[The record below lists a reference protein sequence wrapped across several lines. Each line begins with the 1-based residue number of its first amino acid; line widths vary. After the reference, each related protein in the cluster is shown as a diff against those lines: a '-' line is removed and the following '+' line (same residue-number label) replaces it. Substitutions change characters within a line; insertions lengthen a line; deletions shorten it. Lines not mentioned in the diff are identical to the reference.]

1 MSDHVDAVRS
11 ALLASVSLGDDQTRT
26 LAEAIAHTSEPG
38 LRQVTLSL
46 YNQLA
51 NDLSAQLADVDVVVQ
66 MVDGEP
72 ALVANPKRP
81 QVNVDHTEAELDDDP
96 VRTTVRLPSYLKNDV
111 EAAAKSAGVSINTW
125 IVDAIRGA
133 LHRPKPGTASSSTP
147 FSSGSMSGWYS

>member
-1 MSDHVDAVRS
+1 MSDHIDAVRS

-51 NDLSAQLADVDVVVQ
+51 GDLSSQLPDAEVVVQ

-72 ALVANPKRP
+72 KLVAEPKSSGFTP
-81 QVNVDHTEAELDDDP
+81 SAQAEMDDDP
-96 VRTTVRLPSYLKNDV
+96 VRTTVRLPTYLKNDV
-111 EAAAKSAGVSINTW
+111 EAAAKSAGISINTW
-125 IVDAIRGA
+125 IVDAIRSA
-133 LHRPKPGTASSSTP
+133 LHRSKLGTPPQNPSP